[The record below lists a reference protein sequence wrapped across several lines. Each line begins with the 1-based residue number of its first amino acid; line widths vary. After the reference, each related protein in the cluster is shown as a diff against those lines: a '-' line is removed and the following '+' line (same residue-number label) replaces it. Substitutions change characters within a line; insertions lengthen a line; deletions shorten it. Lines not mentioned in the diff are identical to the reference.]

1 MEVHARG
8 EGLDVGVGVA
18 CELPPPD
25 EPHAASSIVIATIAP
40 TLMGTSVVADRAYSK
55 SRKARVSCDNRP
67 ALAGARKTVDRGGLR
82 SARVA
87 LKGFT
92 WLVREAVVAAP
103 A

>member
-40 TLMGTSVVADRAYSK
+40 TLIGTSVVADRALFK
-55 SRKARVSCDNRP
+55 EQEGSRFV
-67 ALAGARKTVDRGGLR
+67 
-82 SARVA
+82 
-87 LKGFT
+87 
-92 WLVREAVVAAP
+92 
-103 A
+103 

>member
-1 MEVHARG
+1 MSALASPVNCLH
-8 EGLDVGVGVA
+8 LTNHMP
-18 CELPPPD
+18 L
-25 EPHAASSIVIATIAP
+25 AASSLQRLRRLSWEQASWQIARIQ
-40 TLMGTSVVADRAYSK
+40 RAG
-55 SRKARVSCDNRP
+55 RLAFRVTTGP